1 MSTDELASKT
11 AQICLD
17 GNFLFVD
24 ETTGSDETG
33 SGTKCTPYQTSVAA
47 VAVIVSMPEEKQ
59 ASFKIAVK
67 KAGEAEY
74 VEITASALKKARKSH
89 EIAAKKA
96 KKQAEQSSKD
106 KEQNEAKE
114 AEEQRRLDESKK
126 VVLVE
131 DASLVVAQQIRIQ
144 DSVKNRNTRVKVFG
158 WVHRQRVQGKDMMFI
173 VLRDGTGHLQCVL
186 TDRLCHTYD
195 ALTLTVESA
204 IAVYGEIKEV
214 PAGKTAPDGHELIV
228 DYWHVVGK
236 APGGDDS
243 FANRINEES
252 DPSLLLQQRH
262 LVIRG
267 DKASSILKVR
277 ARIMR
282 AFRDHFDGN
291 GYFEV
296 TPPCMVQTEVEG
308 GSTLFEFKY
317 YEEKAYL
324 TQSSQLYL
332 ETCLPS
338 MGAVYTLSESYR
350 AEKSN
355 TRRHLSEYTHCEA
368 EIPFI
373 SFNDLLDTIEAMVK
387 GVVNRVWDEPATRA
401 MITQLNPDFKPYTE
415 PFVRMRYEEAIKW
428 LNDNGIKRAEDGK
441 DFEFGDDIPEAPE
454 RKMTDTINKPILLT
468 HFPGPIKAFYMPAT
482 KEDPRVTESVD
493 LLMPNVGE
501 VVGGSMRIW
510 DHDQLLAAFQRQG
523 LNPDLYY
530 WYLDQRKYGTC
541 PHGGFGLG
549 IERFVAWITN
559 SYTVRDC
566 CLYPRFVGRCQP

>member
-1 MSTDELASKT
+1 
-11 AQICLD
+11 
-17 GNFLFVD
+17 
-24 ETTGSDETG
+24 
-33 SGTKCTPYQTSVAA
+33 
-47 VAVIVSMPEEKQ
+47 MPEEKQ
-59 ASFKIAVK
+59 ATFKIAVK
-67 KAGEAEY
+67 KTGDAEY
-74 VEITASALKKARKSH
+74 VEITASALKKARKNH
-89 EIAAKKA
+89 EIATKKA

-131 DASLVVAQQIRIQ
+131 DASLGAAKLIRIQ
-144 DSVKNRNTRVKVFG
+144 DAVANRNTRVKVFG
-158 WVHRQRVQGKDMMFI
+158 WVHRQRVQGKDMMFV
-173 VLRDGTGHLQCVL
+173 VLRDGTGYLQCVL

-195 ALTLTVESA
+195 ALTLTLESSVA
-204 IAVYGEIKEV
+204 LYGEIKEV
-214 PAGKTAPDGHELIV
+214 PAGKTAPDGHELVV
-228 DYWHVVGK
+228 DFWQVVGK
-236 APGGDDS
+236 APGGDDA
-243 FANRINEES
+243 FTNRVNEDS
-252 DPSLLLQQRH
+252 DPSLLLHQRH

-267 DKASSILKVR
+267 DRASSILRVR

-308 GSTLFEFKY
+308 GSTLFEFDY
-317 YEEKAYL
+317 YGEKAYL

-338 MGAVYTLSESYR
+338 LGAVYTLSESYR
-350 AEKSN
+350 AEKSH

-373 SFNDLLDTIEAMVK
+373 SFNDLLDTIETMVK
-387 GVVNRVWDEPATRA
+387 SVVSRVWEEPATRA
-401 MITQLNPDFKPYTE
+401 MITQLNPGFKPYTE

-428 LNDNGIKRAEDGK
+428 LNDRGIKRAEDGQ
-441 DFEFGDDIPEAPE
+441 DFEFGDDIPESPE
-454 RKMTDTINKPILLT
+454 RKMTDAIGKPILLT

-493 LLMPNVGE
+493 LLMPGVGE

-510 DHDQLLAAFQRQG
+510 DHDQLLAAFQNQG
-523 LNPDLYY
+523 LNPDVYY

-549 IERFVAWITN
+549 IERFVAWITGAQ
-559 SYTVRDC
+559 TVRDC
-566 CLYPRFVGRCQP
+566 CLFPRFTGHCKP

>member
-131 DASLVVAQQIRIQ
+131 DASLAVAQQIRIQ

-243 FANRINEES
+243 FANRVNEES

-262 LVIRG
+262 LVLRG
-267 DKASSILKVR
+267 DRASSILKIR
-277 ARIMR
+277 ARVMR

-308 GSTLFEFKY
+308 GSTLFEFDY
-317 YEEKAYL
+317 YGEKAYL

-523 LNPDLYY
+523 LNPDVYY

-566 CLYPRFVGRCQP
+566 CLGLEALDV